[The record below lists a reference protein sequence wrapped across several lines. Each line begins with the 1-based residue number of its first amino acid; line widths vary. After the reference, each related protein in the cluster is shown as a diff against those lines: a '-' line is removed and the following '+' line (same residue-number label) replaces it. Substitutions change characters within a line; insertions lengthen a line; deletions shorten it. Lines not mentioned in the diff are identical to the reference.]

1 MLDSRMLG
9 NETGLTR
16 IRLQLFANPDLA
28 VTSDDTFTPLR
39 NIFCAA
45 DKVKR
50 QNEILEMLLIMH
62 EDKFISFNFL
72 LEVKLLSAVCDIL
85 LKSDVSCLIAL
96 RLLTILY
103 NEITSPRTLVA
114 IRGLAGYNLAHAS
127 KEDC

>member
-1 MLDSRMLG
+1 
-9 NETGLTR
+9 
-16 IRLQLFANPDLA
+16 
-28 VTSDDTFTPLR
+28 
-39 NIFCAA
+39 
-45 DKVKR
+45 
-50 QNEILEMLLIMH
+50 MLLILH

-96 RLLTILY
+96 RLLTILC